1 MWWMYALLA
10 GAFAGLTAVLATVGG
25 GTLAWGASL
34 YLVATL
40 PIVWGLVLVR
50 DHRMGDQYRQSELAT
65 TIRGVVIL
73 VVVWGL
79 LLLKD
84 HAPELSALSLE
95 TWGRL
100 GLAVLAAGLSWMFCF
115 HALQVGSAAR
125 VTPVAR
131 LGVVLVLALSTGLLG
146 QFLPLPAAVGI
157 VLVGGGAVVLLL

>member
-1 MWWMYALLA
+1 MWWIYALLA
-10 GAFAGLTAVLATVGG
+10 GAFAGAPAVLATVGG
-25 GTLAWGASL
+25 TLAGGMALQLAASL
-34 YLVATL
+34 LVAGG
-40 PIVWGLVLVR
+40 PVLVR
-50 DHRMGDQYRQSELAT
+50 DHRLGGQYRQSELAT

-100 GLAVLAAGLSWMFCF
+100 GLAALAAGLSWMFCF

-125 VTPVAR
+125 VTPAR
-131 LGVVLVLALSTGLLG
+131 LGIVLVLALSTGLLG

>member
-10 GAFAGLTAVLATVGG
+10 GAFAGLTAVLAAVG
-25 GTLAWGASL
+25 GTLAGGMALQLAASL
-34 YLVATL
+34 LVAGG
-40 PIVWGLVLVR
+40 PVLVR
-50 DHRMGDQYRQSELAT
+50 DHRLGGQSRPVDLAT

-73 VVVWGL
+73 MVVWGL

-100 GLAVLAAGLSWMFCF
+100 GLAALAAGLSWMFCF
-115 HALQVGSAAR
+115 HALQAGSAAC

-131 LGVVLVLALSTGLLG
+131 LGIVLVLALSTGLLG